1 MIKAELREIYLRER
15 KRISSTELHQHSFKI
30 YQQFFSHID
39 LSFTKV
45 VHSFIPIVKNGEP
58 DTWLIIDRIR
68 REFPHV
74 RLTIPRINA
83 ATNSLEN
90 FFFEGLHQLEENK
103 MGIKQPKQGI
113 PTPTQKIDLVLVPL
127 LIFDE
132 QGNRVGYG
140 KGYYDKFLAT
150 CRPDCQRIGISIF
163 PPVKSIQDTNVHDIK
178 LTACLTPEKIYSF

>member
-15 KRISSTELHQHSFKI
+15 KSISSTELHQRSFNI
-30 YQQFFSHID
+30 YQQFFSYVD
-39 LSFTKV
+39 LSFTRI
-45 VHSFIPIVKNGEP
+45 VHTFIPIAKNREP

-68 REFPHV
+68 REFPHI
-74 RLTIPRINA
+74 RLSVPKIN
-83 ATNSLEN
+83 TTTHSLQN

-103 MGIKQPKQGI
+103 MGIKQPKQGV
-113 PTPTQKIDLVLVPL
+113 PTESQKIDLVLVPL

-150 CRPDCQRIGISIF
+150 CRPDCQKIGISIF
-163 PPVKSIQDTNVHDIK
+163 PPVQSIQDTDEYDFK
-178 LTACLTPEKIYSF
+178 LTACVTPEKIYQF